1 MHIESEIGIGSLPKR
16 YGKAYVSE
24 TSVPPN
30 KKGPPKWAGLFIKQF
45 QVEIRA

>member
-16 YGKAYVSE
+16 YGKADVSE

-30 KKGPPKWAGLFIKQF
+30 KKGPPKREGLLLKQLL
-45 QVEIRA
+45 VEK